1 MKMQKKKQE
10 NSDSKYQKNT
20 EMTEKRCTLTLQ
32 KHNISFYFRRI
43 ILNQCSQTA
52 ELWNCYVFIQKA
64 ANIKRRALNVL
75 SQTWRTLLEEITG
88 KLG

>member
-20 EMTEKRCTLTLQ
+20 KMTEKRCTLTLQ

-52 ELWNCYVFIQKA
+52 L
-64 ANIKRRALNVL
+64 
-75 SQTWRTLLEEITG
+75 
-88 KLG
+88 

>member
-20 EMTEKRCTLTLQ
+20 KMTEKRCILTLQ

-52 ELWNCYVFIQKA
+52 L
-64 ANIKRRALNVL
+64 
-75 SQTWRTLLEEITG
+75 
-88 KLG
+88 

>member
-1 MKMQKKKQE
+1 MKMHKKKQE

-52 ELWNCYVFIQKA
+52 L
-64 ANIKRRALNVL
+64 
-75 SQTWRTLLEEITG
+75 
-88 KLG
+88 

>member
-43 ILNQCSQTA
+43 ILNQCTQTA
-52 ELWNCYVFIQKA
+52 ELWNCYVF
-64 ANIKRRALNVL
+64 V
-75 SQTWRTLLEEITG
+75 TVT
-88 KLG
+88 